1 MSCQDRTRAGRASRR
16 ATRAYSAPPGP
27 SPLDA
32 DRSLSEDGG
41 RGAASSAGVVTGA
54 AAGASES
61 RLSAAASDQGRAGRS
76 PPAGKAWPSS
86 FQAQA
91 TAGAPL
97 PSSSRPAGAHE
108 SWHPDGPGMLPAL
121 TADLE
126 PLGKTRGSFL
136 GHRPSA
142 SNLSRTPFLA
152 SGPP

>member
-91 TAGAPL
+91 TAGAP
-97 PSSSRPAGAHE
+97 SRP
-108 SWHPDGPGMLPAL
+108 LPAL
-121 TADLE
+121 LVLTS
-126 PLGKTRGSFL
+126 PGIQTG
-136 GHRPSA
+136 
-142 SNLSRTPFLA
+142 LA
-152 SGPP
+152 CSPR